1 LNAISTCVTSDL
13 VSKARPDMDDSSKL
27 KVAKGASWIIG
38 LISTALA
45 LHFLKAGQGD
55 MFLYFQAITG
65 LLGGPIAGLF
75 LAGIFIKRINAKS
88 AWFGFGI
95 SIIVATYIGD
105 PAGLLSGYIPGYVKP
120 QIFEF
125 MISLVV
131 ILACVVP
138 AYISSF
144 FFVTSNE
151 ESARAE
157 GLTYAT
163 ATGSN

>member
-1 LNAISTCVTSDL
+1 
-13 VSKARPDMDDSSKL
+13 
-27 KVAKGASWIIG
+27 
-38 LISTALA
+38 
-45 LHFLKAGQGD
+45 
-55 MFLYFQAITG
+55 
-65 LLGGPIAGLF
+65 
-75 LAGIFIKRINAKS
+75 
-88 AWFGFGI
+88 
-95 SIIVATYIGD
+95 
-105 PAGLLSGYIPGYVKP
+105 
-120 QIFEF
+120 